1 MKKNKKI
8 SLILDPD
15 WIIKE
20 PIDYEHKQYVF
31 LDYLQKVNKKLDKL
45 EVYPSFIE
53 LSLHFANIQTLIK
66 EDKLIKTEKK
76 FDTVDDEILL
86 LDLNFSDIPKMNEEE
101 HDDYKK
107 ALRFVAP
114 KIFDHF
120 SIAKSIWQ
128 MAYDAAS
135 VTIKENKDEI
145 INDYGFF
152 YYDSKFDNRL
162 YVWEYKFKKVVKG
175 RNEVKQVVN
184 LIYSEENKGL
194 PISEII
200 QNFSKY
206 SKYVTTT
213 NLPVFEV
220 FSSEDYP
227 LEETLLPIF
236 KRKIQ
241 SYITQTINVNTYK
254 KINQ

>member
-15 WIIKE
+15 WIVKE

-53 LSLHFANIQTLIK
+53 LSLHFANIQNLIK

-76 FDTVDDEILL
+76 FNTVDDEILL
-86 LDLNFSDIPKMNEEE
+86 MDLNFSDIPKMNEEE
-101 HDDYKK
+101 YDEYKK

-120 SIAKSIWQ
+120 NIAKSIWQ
-128 MAYDAAS
+128 MAYEATS
-135 VTIKENKDEI
+135 VTIRENKNEI
-145 INDYGFF
+145 VNDYGFF
-152 YYDSKFDNRL
+152 YYQSNFDNKL
-162 YVWEYKFKKVVKG
+162 YVWEYKFKKVIKG
-175 RNEVKQVVN
+175 RSEVKQVVN
-184 LIYSEENKGL
+184 QIFIGNNDT
-194 PISEII
+194 PIKDII
-200 QNFSKY
+200 KNFSTY
-206 SKYVTTT
+206 SKYVSTD
-213 NLPVFEV
+213 NLPIFEV
-220 FSSEDYP
+220 FSSEEYP
-227 LEETLLPIF
+227 LNETLLPIF

-241 SYITQTINVNTYK
+241 SYIAQTINVESFK
-254 KINQ
+254 KIAG